1 MKLGM
6 SSAVFYGYLETED
19 AAAALKDYGLQTCE
33 VFLETHSEYSAA
45 FGQTVRERLRGL
57 PCVSVHPKGTQFEPD
72 IFGQSSRQHRDAME
86 IFRRVC
92 QAGQALGARWYI
104 FHGVSTV
111 RAQRSPAGLYRLVEN
126 LGEMAAIAR
135 EYGMEVL
142 WENVSWCALRTP
154 EDVAQVRSLLPEQ
167 GFVLDLKQ
175 AHQVGCDPFAMI
187 DAMGPRLRHL
197 HMLDWTASGELV
209 LPGEGI
215 MDFPRLFRRLAQMG
229 YTGAAIL
236 EPYAIQG
243 RDPQRL
249 RRSLDYLRRQMEE
262 AQA

>member
-1 MKLGM
+1 M
-6 SSAVFYGYLETED
+6 
-19 AAAALKDYGLQTCE
+19 
-33 VFLETHSEYSAA
+33 
-45 FGQTVRERLRGL
+45 
-57 PCVSVHPKGTQFEPD
+57 
-72 IFGQSSRQHRDAME
+72 
-86 IFRRVC
+86 
-92 QAGQALGARWYI
+92 
-104 FHGVSTV
+104 
-111 RAQRSPAGLYRLVEN
+111 
-126 LGEMAAIAR
+126 
-135 EYGMEVL
+135 
-142 WENVSWCALRTP
+142 
-154 EDVAQVRSLLPEQ
+154 RSLLPEQ

-175 AHQVGCDPFAMI
+175 AHQVGCDPFAML

-249 RRSLDYLRRQMEE
+249 LRSLDYLRRQMEE
-262 AQA
+262 RRHERGASLSPVVDAACQVLVLGSFPSVKSREEGFFYGHPRNRFWPLVAALFGEAVPQSIPEKRALLRGTTSPCGT

>member
-19 AAAALKDYGLQTCE
+19 AAADLKDYGLDACE
-33 VFLETHSEYSAA
+33 VFLETPSEYGAA
-45 FGQTVRERLRGL
+45 FGQLVRERLGGL

-72 IFGQSSRQHRDAME
+72 IFGQSARQHRDAME

-92 QAGQALGARWYI
+92 AAGQALGARWYV
-104 FHGVSTV
+104 FHGVSAI
-111 RAQRSPAGLYRLVEN
+111 RAHRPPAQLYRLAEN
-126 LGEMAAIAR
+126 LAEMAAAAR
-135 EYGMEVL
+135 DHGMEVL
-142 WENVSWCALRTP
+142 WENVSWCAMRTP

-175 AHQVGCDPFAMI
+175 ARQVGCDPFEMI
-187 DAMGPRLRHL
+187 DAMGDRLRHL
-197 HMLDWTASGELV
+197 HMLDWTSSGELV
-209 LPGEGI
+209 LPGEGV
-215 MDFPRLFRRLAQMG
+215 MDFARLFRRLQQTG
-229 YTGAAIL
+229 YQGAAIL

-243 RDPQRL
+243 RDRQRL
-249 RRSLDYLRRQMEE
+249 LRSLDYLRRQMQE

>member
-1 MKLGM
+1 MLFR
-6 SSAVFYGYLETED
+6 SEEP
-19 AAAALKDYGLQTCE
+19 GLIEFREFPFRHGHAGKQQRHAP
-33 VFLETHSEYSAA
+33 VSYTH
-45 FGQTVRERLRGL
+45 L
-57 PCVSVHPKGTQFEPD
+57 
-72 IFGQSSRQHRDAME
+72 
-86 IFRRVC
+86 
-92 QAGQALGARWYI
+92 
-104 FHGVSTV
+104 
-111 RAQRSPAGLYRLVEN
+111 
-126 LGEMAAIAR
+126 
-135 EYGMEVL
+135 
-142 WENVSWCALRTP
+142 
-154 EDVAQVRSLLPEQ
+154 AQVRSLLPEQ

-197 HMLDWTASGELV
+197 HMLDWTASRELV

-215 MDFPRLFRRLAQMG
+215 MDFSRLFRRLAQMG

>member
-1 MKLGM
+1 M
-6 SSAVFYGYLETED
+6 
-19 AAAALKDYGLQTCE
+19 
-33 VFLETHSEYSAA
+33 
-45 FGQTVRERLRGL
+45 ERLG
-57 PCVSVHPKGTQFEPD
+57 
-72 IFGQSSRQHRDAME
+72 
-86 IFRRVC
+86 
-92 QAGQALGARWYI
+92 
-104 FHGVSTV
+104 
-111 RAQRSPAGLYRLVEN
+111 
-126 LGEMAAIAR
+126 
-135 EYGMEVL
+135 
-142 WENVSWCALRTP
+142 TP

-175 AHQVGCDPFAMI
+175 AHQVGCDPFEML

>member
-1 MKLGM
+1 MNRIFSDNPPG
-6 SSAVFYGYLETED
+6 STGTPWRFSAGY
-19 AAAALKDYGLQTCE
+19 AK
-33 VFLETHSEYSAA
+33 
-45 FGQTVRERLRGL
+45 RGR
-57 PCVSVHPKGTQFEPD
+57 PWAP
-72 IFGQSSRQHRDAME
+72 
-86 IFRRVC
+86 
-92 QAGQALGARWYI
+92 RWYV

-111 RAQRSPAGLYRLVEN
+111 RAQRSPAGLYHLVEN

-249 RRSLDYLRRQMEE
+249 LRSLDYLRRQMEE

>member
-1 MKLGM
+1 
-6 SSAVFYGYLETED
+6 
-19 AAAALKDYGLQTCE
+19 
-33 VFLETHSEYSAA
+33 
-45 FGQTVRERLRGL
+45 
-57 PCVSVHPKGTQFEPD
+57 
-72 IFGQSSRQHRDAME
+72 
-86 IFRRVC
+86 
-92 QAGQALGARWYI
+92 
-104 FHGVSTV
+104 
-111 RAQRSPAGLYRLVEN
+111 
-126 LGEMAAIAR
+126 MAAIAR

-187 DAMGPRLRHL
+187 DAMGPRAASPAHAG
-197 HMLDWTASGELV
+197 LDSFRRAGASGGRHHGF
-209 LPGEGI
+209 LPAVPPPGANG
-215 MDFPRLFRRLAQMG
+215 LH
-229 YTGAAIL
+229 GAAIL

-249 RRSLDYLRRQMEE
+249 HRSLDYLRRQMEE

>member
-19 AAAALKDYGLQTCE
+19 AAAALRGYDLQACE

-45 FGQTVRERLRGL
+45 FGQLVRERLQSL

-72 IFGQSSRQHRDAME
+72 IFGQSPRQHRDAMD
-86 IFRRVC
+86 IFRRIC
-92 QAGQALGARWYI
+92 EAGQALGARWYV

-111 RAQRSPAGLYRLVEN
+111 RAHRSPSALYHVVEN
-126 LGEMAAIAR
+126 LEEMASVAR
-135 EYGMEVL
+135 AHGMEVL

-154 EDVAQVRSLLPEQ
+154 EDVAQIRALLPEQ

-175 AHQVGCDPFAMI
+175 ARQVDCDPFEMI
-187 DAMGPRLRHL
+187 DAMGTGLRHL
-197 HMLDWTASGELV
+197 HLLDWTASGELV
-209 LPGEGI
+209 LPGEGV
-215 MDFPRLFRRLAQMG
+215 MDFPRLFRRLARDG

-249 RRSLDYLRRQMEE
+249 RRSLAYLHRCMEE

>member
-19 AAAALKDYGLQTCE
+19 AAAALKDYGLQACE
-33 VFLETHSEYSAA
+33 VFLQTHSEYSAA
-45 FGQTVRERLRGL
+45 FGQIVRERLQGL
-57 PCVSVHPKGTQFEPD
+57 PCASVHPKGTQFEPD
-72 IFGQSSRQHRDAME
+72 IFGQSPRQHRDALE

-92 QAGQALGARWYI
+92 QAGQALGAHWYV
-104 FHGVSTV
+104 FHGVNTV
-111 RAQRSPAGLYRLVEN
+111 RAHRSPAALYRLTDN
-126 LGEMAAIAR
+126 LGEMAAAAR
-135 EYGMEVL
+135 EYHMEVL

-154 EDVAQVRSLLPEQ
+154 EDVAQARALLPEQ

-215 MDFPRLFRRLAQMG
+215 MDFSRLFRRLAQMG

-249 RRSLDYLRRQMEE
+249 LRSLDYLRRQMEE